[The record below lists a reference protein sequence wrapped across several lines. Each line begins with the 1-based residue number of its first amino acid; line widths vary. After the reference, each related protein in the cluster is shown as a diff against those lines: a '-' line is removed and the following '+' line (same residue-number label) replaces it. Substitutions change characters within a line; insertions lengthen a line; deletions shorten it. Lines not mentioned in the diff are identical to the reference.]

1 MKIFFEDGALR
12 LAKAPIVAIA
22 HVDAQNGATDCY
34 NKLKQVKD
42 KYGKKASAYTNSET
56 ALLNAAELSWNE
68 EKKEFDIFLRRQD
81 GRWAKIQTLTP
92 RELRQGH
99 NIWKLWWSGEFEE
112 KQIEIE
118 LKYPEKDYNGAP
130 LIECPELYLSK
141 EDHERI
147 ASEILSVLETEE
159 K

>member
-68 EKKEFDIFLRRQD
+68 EKE
-81 GRWAKIQTLTP
+81 
-92 RELRQGH
+92 ELGMVFA
-99 NIWKLWWSGEFEE
+99 LSDLSEE
-112 KQIEIE
+112 KAGGFDGTA
-118 LKYPEKDYNGAP
+118 EK
-130 LIECPELYLSK
+130 I
-141 EDHERI
+141 R
-147 ASEILSVLETEE
+147 ASVFY